1 MECAGWLVAVVVGV
15 IIYVVSRS
23 QPEARNKQPSDS
35 SSGSALSGLFA
46 LFLFDRW
53 MDHGA
58 DGLFGSPDESQPD
71 PVDQEEDHWD
81 DPHDEDGYWD
91 DQAGF

>member
-1 MECAGWLVAVVVGV
+1 MECAGWLFAVVVGV
-15 IIYVVSRS
+15 IIYVVSRI

-35 SSGSALSGLFA
+35 SSGSALNGLFA

-53 MDHGA
+53 MEHGA
-58 DGLFGSPDESQPD
+58 DGLLGGPNEPQPD
-71 PVDQEEDHWD
+71 RYDQEENQWD
-81 DPHDEDGYWD
+81 DSDVEDGYWD